1 MIAECFEDTVEEN
14 FLEGDD
20 FSKFSSSHSMPE
32 RIPNILTCSLRNV
45 CVSYPG
51 VVADVQSLN
60 KSLKQE
66 AIMGSA
72 EILNSYVLKMF
83 RCFFLVIDFFPGY
96 HFKVILWQFGLS
108 CQTFFS

>member
-1 MIAECFEDTVEEN
+1 
-14 FLEGDD
+14 
-20 FSKFSSSHSMPE
+20 MPE

-51 VVADVQSLN
+51 VVAESLN

-66 AIMGSA
+66 AIMGNA
-72 EILNSYVLKMF
+72 EILIPIVF
-83 RCFFLVIDFFPGY
+83 RYFFLVIDFFPGY

-108 CQTFFS
+108 CQTFFLMNLESLEKAIKSGCSYHFHSNESPSSMIN

>member
-32 RIPNILTCSLRNV
+32 RIPNILTCSFRNV

-51 VVADVQSLN
+51 VVAGVQSLN

-66 AIMGSA
+66 AIMDNA
-72 EILNSYVLKMF
+72 EILNSYSVSM
-83 RCFFLVIDFFPGY
+83 FFPC
-96 HFKVILWQFGLS
+96 H
-108 CQTFFS
+108 